1 MAVAKPK
8 QQRMMLAVAAI
19 AVLAV
24 AGIVAAFALEDT
36 AAYFK
41 APSDIAAEQ
50 PAPGQVI
57 RLGGLVKEGSVSR
70 SSDGLVL
77 NFTVTDMKADTPVS
91 YRGLVPD
98 LFREKQGVIATG
110 SFGPDGRFV
119 AKELLAKHDENYMP
133 PEVAKALEK
142 NGHPMKPGP
151 TAALPDGMAPGA
163 SAPADAAA

>member
-8 QQRMMLAVAAI
+8 RQRLMLALVALLA
-19 AVLAV
+19 LAV
-24 AGIVAAFALEDT
+24 AGVVAAFALQDT

-41 APSDIAAEQ
+41 APSDIAAER

-57 RLGGLVKEGSVSR
+57 RLGGLVKEGSVHR
-70 SSDGLVL
+70 SPDGLVL

-91 YRGLVPD
+91 YRGLIPD
-98 LFREKQGVIATG
+98 LFRENQGVIATG
-110 SFGPDGRFV
+110 SFDATGRFE

-142 NGHPMKPGP
+142 SGHPIPSRP
-151 TAALPDGMAPGA
+151 AAV
-163 SAPADAAA
+163 ADAGAAG

>member
-8 QQRMMLAVAAI
+8 QQRLVLAVAAL

-24 AGIVAAFALEDT
+24 AGVIAAFALEDT

-50 PAPGQVI
+50 PAPGEVI
-57 RLGGLVKEGSVSR
+57 RLGGLVKEGSVTR
-70 SSDGLVL
+70 SADGLVL
-77 NFTVTDMKADTPVS
+77 NFTVTDMKADTPVR

-110 SFGPDGRFV
+110 SFDANGQFV

-142 NGHPMKPGP
+142 NGHPMDAP
-151 TAALPDGMAPGA
+151 TAALTGE
-163 SAPADAAA
+163 PAA

>member
-8 QQRMMLAVAAI
+8 QQRLVLALAALS
-19 AVLAV
+19 ALAV

-41 APSDIAAEQ
+41 APSDIAADK

-70 SSDGLVL
+70 STDGLVL
-77 NFTVTDMKADTPVS
+77 IFTVTDMRAETPVS

-98 LFREKQGVIATG
+98 LFRENQGVVATG
-110 SFGPDGRFV
+110 SFDRSGNFV
-119 AKELLAKHDENYMP
+119 ARELLAKHDENYMP

-142 NGHPMKPGP
+142 SGHPIRSSP
-151 TAALPDGMAPGA
+151 TSAIAGDPAA
-163 SAPADAAA
+163 